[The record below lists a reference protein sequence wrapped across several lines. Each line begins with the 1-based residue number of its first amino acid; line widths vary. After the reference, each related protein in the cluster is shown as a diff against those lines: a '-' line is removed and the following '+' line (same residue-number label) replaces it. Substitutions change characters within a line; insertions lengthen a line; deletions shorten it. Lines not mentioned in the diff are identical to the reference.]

1 MLADGASLL
10 LLLQAG
16 VESSPDETRCE
27 ERESRCRWLLGFPS
41 QSPEKET
48 CYRSGVLQQ
57 LNTWAQYPHHAQ
69 LLFVEQLALE
79 CLSDWIWQIRAWS
92 VMASPLFDGVSQIRA
107 EAGALVLMKLE
118 GKAGLW
124 DADFRLKPGCSTPLF
139 NWPCAVLESSTSS
152 MSSSTSES
160 STKRDWRAGWADCHF
175 DGRCHFEGRCRF
187 DFDSSDSSPPLH
199 ENAKNLH
206 DTLCDENLEEGLQ
219 AASFSAGNFMGA
231 CQSQPDNS
239 KSWRL
244 AGGNPME
251 FLEVQCL
258 ADTDEFVQCYP
269 LPEGC
274 KALRLDLSP
283 SEPQD
288 SDGLAPTSNPRGC
301 PSRQPANPSVPQ
313 WPLLKDSQ
321 RQDNARISG
330 GFSALMAC
338 HQPLLLEVTCYLVQ
352 SPKDFCAICQLSP
365 AFTPLLE
372 PFMDRLWA
380 GLYQARWPCF
390 YSCLLHRGAEAWYT
404 LYWQTWR
411 GNSEFQ
417 MEIFDREKKRGF
429 CMSAMPALVQYDHA
443 ADAYVAS
450 YISASEVMPEVI
462 PRAQEHRLRF
472 CPPSARQRLCISWL
486 PLPEVPRKRL
496 CPSYKRQST
505 YPYKVLEGL
514 QGLEVG
520 KPVEL
525 QWKMQLGSPFG
536 WWFCHL
542 EDLCVESNSETA
554 TATLIFKHF
563 SPRSQWYRLKV
574 RVGGREVRRSDF
586 GGFTG
591 GLRAVTPEEEAL
603 WQCFLPSK
611 VLDV

>member
-1 MLADGASLL
+1 
-10 LLLQAG
+10 
-16 VESSPDETRCE
+16 
-27 ERESRCRWLLGFPS
+27 
-41 QSPEKET
+41 
-48 CYRSGVLQQ
+48 
-57 LNTWAQYPHHAQ
+57 
-69 LLFVEQLALE
+69 
-79 CLSDWIWQIRAWS
+79 
-92 VMASPLFDGVSQIRA
+92 
-107 EAGALVLMKLE
+107 
-118 GKAGLW
+118 
-124 DADFRLKPGCSTPLF
+124 
-139 NWPCAVLESSTSS
+139 
-152 MSSSTSES
+152 
-160 STKRDWRAGWADCHF
+160 
-175 DGRCHFEGRCRF
+175 
-187 DFDSSDSSPPLH
+187 
-199 ENAKNLH
+199 
-206 DTLCDENLEEGLQ
+206 
-219 AASFSAGNFMGA
+219 
-231 CQSQPDNS
+231 
-239 KSWRL
+239 
-244 AGGNPME
+244 ME

-274 KALRLDLSP
+274 KALKLDLSP
-283 SEPQD
+283 RGPQ
-288 SDGLAPTSNPRGC
+288 DGLAAASNPKGC

-338 HQPLLLEVTCYLVQ
+338 HQPLLLEVSCYLVQ
-352 SPKDFCAICQLSP
+352 SPKDFCAIGQLSP

-429 CMSAMPALVQYDHA
+429 CMSAMPAFVQYDHA

-472 CPPSARQRLCISWL
+472 CPPSARQRLCVSWL
-486 PLPEVPRKRL
+486 PMPEVPRKRL

-514 QGLEVG
+514 HGLEVG

-542 EDLCVESNSETA
+542 EDLCEDSDSEMA